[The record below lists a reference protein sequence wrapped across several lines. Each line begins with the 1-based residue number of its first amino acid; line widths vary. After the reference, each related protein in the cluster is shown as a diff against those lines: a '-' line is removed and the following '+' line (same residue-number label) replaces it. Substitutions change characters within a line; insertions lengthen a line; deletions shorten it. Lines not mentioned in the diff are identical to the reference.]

1 MSLRLASFGMR
12 GFIGQ
17 SLSIRASMD
26 YAAAFGTYLRG
37 GRVLLG
43 RDTRYSS
50 PMLHSAVASSLISC
64 GCDVIDLGVCPTP
77 MIQFSVK
84 PQKAA
89 GGVSITGGHHG
100 MGWNSI
106 SLMDEDGAFLEPAG
120 GENVL
125 DIYHAGDFTRRPASG
140 IGRLVEAREFS
151 RTYFDALVNHVQVEA
166 IRSAGFHVLID
177 PLGGAGSPFIAEF
190 ADRLGL
196 HLIAVNDQPSGYLP
210 REAEPRP
217 RSALQMASFIKHVQ
231 GHAGFVFSSD
241 MYRMSMVT
249 EEGEP
254 VSEEFTFAVMA
265 DYMLAKAPGVIV
277 TNCCTSRAID
287 DIAVRH
293 GCRVIKTPVG
303 PAYIMSALQDESG
316 IIGGEGSGSVF
327 VPSFSR
333 AADGFLMMAVVLE
346 AMAVSGQPLSR
357 LIKQVPRYHIV
368 KRTLPC
374 GSRAGYSAIESI
386 KQRRGEFAG
395 CVAVD
400 LTDGVRFDWPGGW
413 VHARASHTEQ
423 IVRVI
428 SEDHDRDLAVQRAD
442 HMMRLIG
449 ALI

>member
-17 SLSIRASMD
+17 SLSIKSVMD
-26 YAAAFGTYLRG
+26 FAAAFGTHLKG
-37 GRVLLG
+37 KRVLLG

-50 PMLHSAVASSLISC
+50 PMLHSAVASSLIGC
-64 GCDVIDLGVCPTP
+64 GCDVIDLGICPTP

-84 PQKAA
+84 PLNAA
-89 GGVSITGGHHG
+89 GGVSVTGGHHG

-106 SLMDEDGAFLEPAG
+106 SLMDADGAFLEPSG

-125 DIYHAGDFTRRPASG
+125 DIYHAGDFIRQPSFG
-140 IGRLVEAREFS
+140 IGSLRPD
-151 RTYFDALVNHVQVEA
+151 RTFIPAYFDALSRAVQVDR
-166 IRSAGFHVLID
+166 IRTAGFRVLID
-177 PLGGAGSPFIAEF
+177 PLGGAGCPYLPEF
-190 ADRLGL
+190 SARMGFQ
-196 HLIAVNDQPSGYLP
+196 LIAVNDQPSGYLP

-217 RSALQMASFIKHVQ
+217 RSALQMASFIKHVR

-254 VSEEFTFAVMA
+254 VSEECTFAVMA
-265 DYMLAKAPGVIV
+265 DYILRNTPGVTI
-277 TNCCTSRAID
+277 TNCCTSRAVD
-287 DIAVRH
+287 EIAARH
-293 GCRVIKTPVG
+293 GSRVIKTPVG

-316 IIGGEGSGSVF
+316 VIGGEGSGSVF
-327 VPSFSR
+327 LPSFSR

-346 AMAVSGQPLSR
+346 AMAVSGLPLSR
-357 LIKQVPRYHIV
+357 LLQNIPRYHIV

-374 GSRAGYSAIESI
+374 GSRAGYGAIEAI
-386 KQRRGEFAG
+386 KQRSGDFAG
-395 CVAVD
+395 AVSMD
-400 LTDGVRFDWPGGW
+400 LTDGVRFDWSSGW

-428 SEDHDRDLAVQRAD
+428 SEDRDRDMAIQRAD
-442 HMMRLIG
+442 HMLRLIG